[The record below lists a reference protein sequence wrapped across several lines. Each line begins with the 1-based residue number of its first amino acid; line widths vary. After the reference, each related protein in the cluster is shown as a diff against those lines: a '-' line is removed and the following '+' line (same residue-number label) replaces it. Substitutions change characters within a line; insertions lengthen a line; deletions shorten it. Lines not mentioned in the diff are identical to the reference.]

1 MKHVSK
7 RVGQQASQQASTQA
21 NKAGYQVKQA
31 RRRAKQSSKQSKAT
45 KAKQTEPAK
54 SSKTIQS
61 KSTCQQANKP
71 PKQGKQLGKESKEK
85 GNVGLDRA
93 SQVARDWVTIAKAC
107 VKHGAV
113 DMSEWSNSNQ
123 EMRYLSDR
131 YNCYKQLGVDETDQ
145 LIAGDESHKANTQ
158 SGIRN
163 TLKKIKDESVREILI
178 KANLLPKPEPIAE
191 GLVMLSKEE
200 HTMIEVIR
208 TYLDGSDAQ
217 AVHDW
222 MVIQT
227 GHFSEMMMTQ
237 GTAEVQTPP
246 KKKGKKKAA

>member
-1 MKHVSK
+1 MTLLNEKTAAYNSVEPDQLKIEGYKKSIK
-7 RVGQQASQQASTQA
+7 LKGSEIYKVMNGILAIYAS
-21 NKAGYQVKQA
+21 N
-31 RRRAKQSSKQSKAT
+31 T
-45 KAKQTEPAK
+45 KLITENDIELMTHDIQTDYK
-54 SSKTIQS
+54 VRF
-61 KSTCQQANKP
+61 
-71 PKQGKQLGKESKEK
+71 GKESKEK

-208 TYLDGSDAQ
+208 TYLDGSDAKS
-217 AVHDW
+217 VHDW

-227 GHFSEMMMTQ
+227 GHFSEMIMTQ

>member
-1 MKHVSK
+1 MTLLNEKTAAYNSVEPNQLKIDGYKESIK
-7 RVGQQASQQASTQA
+7 LKGSEIYKVMNGMLALYASNIKLITENDISLLIHDI
-21 NKAGYQVKQA
+21 
-31 RRRAKQSSKQSKAT
+31 
-45 KAKQTEPAK
+45 QTDYK
-54 SSKTIQS
+54 VRF
-61 KSTCQQANKP
+61 
-71 PKQGKQLGKESKEK
+71 GKESAEK
-85 GNVGLDRA
+85 GNVGMEKA
-93 SQVARDWVTIAKAC
+93 SQVARDWVTIASAC

-113 DMSEWSNSNQ
+113 DMSEWSSSNQ

-131 YNCYKQLGVDETDQ
+131 YNCYKTMGRDETDQ

-158 SGIRN
+158 SGMRN
-163 TLKKIKDESVREILI
+163 SLKKIKDENLRDDLI
-178 KANLLPKPEPIAE
+178 KAGLLPKPEPIAE

-208 TYLDGSDAQ
+208 TYLDGSDAK

-222 MVIQT
+222 MVVQT

-237 GTAEVQTPP
+237 GTAKVQTPP